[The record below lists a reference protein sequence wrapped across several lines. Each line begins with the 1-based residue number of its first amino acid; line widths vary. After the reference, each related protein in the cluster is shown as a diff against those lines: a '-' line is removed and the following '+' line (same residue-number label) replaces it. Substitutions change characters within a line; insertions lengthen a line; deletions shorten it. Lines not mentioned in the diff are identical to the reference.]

1 MDYVVLFDFSPN
13 SMKSVRIDNHD
24 RPKRVLSSVSNMTN
38 NEEDLSIKNY
48 FINRHC
54 IRYGDIQQP
63 FRFNEQ
69 PGQIDLSGKLR
80 IVVSID
86 SLNSLTN
93 RYQGKTY
100 RTFPLY
106 FLIVS

>member
-1 MDYVVLFDFSPN
+1 
-13 SMKSVRIDNHD
+13 
-24 RPKRVLSSVSNMTN
+24 MTN
-38 NEEDLSIKNY
+38 KEEDLSIKNY

-54 IRYGDIQQP
+54 IRYGDVQQP

-93 RYQGKTY
+93 RYEGNTY
-100 RTFPLY
+100 RSFSLY

>member
-1 MDYVVLFDFSPN
+1 MDYVVLFDFSSNP
-13 SMKSVRIDNHD
+13 MKSVRIDNHD
-24 RPKRVLSSVSNMTN
+24 RPKRALSSDSNITN
-38 NEEDLSIKNY
+38 KEEDLSIKNY

-80 IVVSID
+80 IIVSID

-93 RYQGKTY
+93 RYEGKTY
-100 RTFPLY
+100 RSFPLY